1 MVTSNAG
8 SRRGSRSAGRRGL
21 LEGRRRFLLQ
31 SGAIGTGLS
40 LLGSLD
46 CRLRG
51 PRIDTH
57 QHFWTY
63 SVENYPWIDPA
74 SVVARDFQ
82 PAELAPQLEAAGID
96 GTLTVEARSHVG
108 ETEALLEFART
119 TPFIRGV
126 VGWLPLVDA
135 GVGDLIHRYAE
146 NPKLRGLRHAILAE
160 ADPDFMFREDF
171 NRGISLLHRAGRGA
185 GLRFDLLL
193 APGNL
198 GRASTFVDRHPNQVF
213 ILDHFAKPFIR
224 DGLVEPWATELR
236 ELARRPNVFC
246 KVSGLVT
253 EANLT
258 SWQPSD
264 LRPYLDVALDA
275 FTPDRLMF
283 GSDWPMCLLATSYG
297 GWLGTVHDWVSELS
311 RHERNRIL
319 GETALEAYG
328 L

>member
-1 MVTSNAG
+1 MLASNGG
-8 SRRGSRSAGRRGL
+8 SSPG
-21 LEGRRRFLLQ
+21 GRRRFLLQ
-31 SGAIGTGLS
+31 SGALGTGLS

-46 CRLRG
+46 CKPRSV
-51 PRIDTH
+51 RIDTH

-63 SVENYPWIDPA
+63 GVENYSWIDPA
-74 SVVARDFQ
+74 SVVARDFM
-82 PAELAPQLEAAGID
+82 PSDLAPQLEAAGVD
-96 GTLTVEARSHVG
+96 GTVAVEARSQVD
-108 ETEALLEFART
+108 ETEDLLAFAGQAS
-119 TPFIRGV
+119 FIRGV
-126 VGWLPLVDA
+126 VGWLPLVETH
-135 GVGDLIHRYAE
+135 VGELIDRYAE
-146 NPKLRGLRHAILAE
+146 NQKLRGLRHAIAAE
-160 ADPDFMFREDF
+160 ADPEFMFREDF
-171 NRGISLLHRAGRGA
+171 NRGVALLHRAGRGA

-193 APGNL
+193 APPNL
-198 GRASTFVDRHPNQVF
+198 GRASSFVDRHPNQIF
-213 ILDHFAKPFIR
+213 ILDHFAKPYIR
-224 DGLVEPWATELR
+224 DGLIEPWATELR

-246 KVSGLVT
+246 KVSGLVN
-253 EANLT
+253 EADRV

-275 FTPDRLMF
+275 FTPERLMF